1 MDGSHAILSEAEFE
15 RWLEL
20 AAAGQQPRL
29 RQQSPARKTAGTDR
43 NTVRSY
49 PEQARASEPLRAAAR
64 RSRLLGASRALAAMI
79 FRSL

>member
-1 MDGSHAILSEAEFE
+1 MDGSHALLNEAEFE

-20 AAAGQQPRL
+20 AAAGQQRGLP
-29 RQQSPARKTAGTDR
+29 QEYAARKTAGTDR
-43 NTVRSY
+43 NTVRSCSK
-49 PEQARASEPLRAAAR
+49 QAHGIDPVRAAAR